1 MGRDPG
7 ASIDLRHRLL
17 RAGIMETA
25 IIRKVDATGR
35 SGKVKRLGYA
45 KKWKLDAPFI
55 AHSREFRESIAFRS
69 LNFPAR
75 RVLDFLELE
84 HLRNAGFEN
93 GYLAAPYRQIQATGM
108 SKRDV
113 PKAIQMLKAFGFIAR
128 TDVNMRLAGRKNMA
142 RYRLTYLPDRS
153 GNLPTDEWRKIER
166 KHVEAFKADSKSH
179 PD

>member
-1 MGRDPG
+1 MPPAEAARL
-7 ASIDLRHRLL
+7 SDLAMPKNGHSARHLSRICESS
-17 RAGIMETA
+17 GS
-25 IIRKVDATGR
+25 R
-35 SGKVKRLGYA
+35 SHAR
-45 KKWKLDAPFI
+45 
-55 AHSREFRESIAFRS
+55 R

-75 RVLDFLELE
+75 SVLDFLELE

-128 TDVNMRLAGRKNMA
+128 TDVNMRLAGRKNIA

-153 GNLPTDEWRKIER
+153 GNMPTDEWRNIER
-166 KHVEAFKADSKSH
+166 KHLEAFKADSKLH